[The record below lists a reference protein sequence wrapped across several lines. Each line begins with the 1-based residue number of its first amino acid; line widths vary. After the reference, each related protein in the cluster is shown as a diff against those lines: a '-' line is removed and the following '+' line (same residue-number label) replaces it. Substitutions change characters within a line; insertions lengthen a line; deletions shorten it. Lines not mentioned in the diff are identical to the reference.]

1 MRTDIINYNVNCIL
15 YDTCVYIYC
24 HYRFLF
30 KIMNMPSSSSSTPS
44 PNPTSTTNGSNSGTV
59 QTGNSGQISTS
70 SNALSGQ
77 QQPSSSSNSAHDA
90 PVSPERIACW
100 ITELLSS
107 NTRENALMEL
117 SRKRE
122 KVVDL
127 AVLLWHSF
135 GSVAVLLHEV
145 M

>member
-1 MRTDIINYNVNCIL
+1 
-15 YDTCVYIYC
+15 
-24 HYRFLF
+24 
-30 KIMNMPSSSSSTPS
+30 MNMAPSTSSTPS
-44 PNPTSTTNGSNSGTV
+44 PNPSHTTNGGGGSGPPSA
-59 QTGNSGQISTS
+59 GANGPTS
-70 SNALSGQ
+70 SNSSLNAGQ
-77 QQPSSSSNSAHDA
+77 QQQGSAGNNDG
-90 PVSPERIACW
+90 PVSSERIACW

-107 NTRENALMEL
+107 GTRENALMEL

-122 KVVDL
+122 KVADL

>member
-1 MRTDIINYNVNCIL
+1 
-15 YDTCVYIYC
+15 
-24 HYRFLF
+24 
-30 KIMNMPSSSSSTPS
+30 MNMASSTSSTPS
-44 PNPTSTTNGSNSGTV
+44 PNPTNTANGGGSGPPSA
-59 QTGNSGQISTS
+59 GASGQASNNS
-70 SNALSGQ
+70 SLNSGQ
-77 QQPSSSSNSAHDA
+77 QQQASGSNNPANDA
-90 PVSPERIACW
+90 PVSAERIACW
-100 ITELLSS
+100 ITELLAS

>member
-1 MRTDIINYNVNCIL
+1 MVHHQLELVDRHRIIPVLIQVN
-15 YDTCVYIYC
+15 
-24 HYRFLF
+24 
-30 KIMNMPSSSSSTPS
+30 K
-44 PNPTSTTNGSNSGTV
+44 SGA
-59 QTGNSGQISTS
+59 
-70 SNALSGQ
+70 NA
-77 QQPSSSSNSAHDA
+77 NNA
-90 PVSPERIACW
+90 PVSRERIAGW

-107 NTRENALMEL
+107 STREGALMEL

-122 KVVDL
+122 KVTDL

>member
-1 MRTDIINYNVNCIL
+1 
-15 YDTCVYIYC
+15 
-24 HYRFLF
+24 
-30 KIMNMPSSSSSTPS
+30 MNMASSASSTPS
-44 PNPTSTTNGSNSGTV
+44 PNPTNTANGGGSGPPSA
-59 QTGNSGQISTS
+59 GASGQASNNS
-70 SNALSGQ
+70 SINSGQ
-77 QQPSSSSNSAHDA
+77 QQQQISGSNNSNSDT
-90 PVSPERIACW
+90 PVSSERIACW

-107 NTRENALMEL
+107 TTRENALMEL

>member
-1 MRTDIINYNVNCIL
+1 
-15 YDTCVYIYC
+15 
-24 HYRFLF
+24 
-30 KIMNMPSSSSSTPS
+30 MNMASSTSSTPS
-44 PNPTSTTNGSNSGTV
+44 PNPIVTSNGSGGGSGPPSA
-59 QTGNSGQISTS
+59 GASGQTS
-70 SNALSGQ
+70 NNSSANAGQ
-77 QQPSSSSNSAHDA
+77 QQTSGANNPANDT
-90 PVSPERIACW
+90 PVSSERIATW

-107 NTRENALMEL
+107 TTRENALMEL

>member
-1 MRTDIINYNVNCIL
+1 
-15 YDTCVYIYC
+15 
-24 HYRFLF
+24 
-30 KIMNMPSSSSSTPS
+30 MNMASSTSSTPS
-44 PNPTSTTNGSNSGTV
+44 PNPTSVVNSGPSS
-59 QTGNSGQISTS
+59 TGTTGQVSNNSSANPGQQ
-70 SNALSGQ
+70 LSG
-77 QQPSSSSNSAHDA
+77 PNNPGNDG

>member
-1 MRTDIINYNVNCIL
+1 MA
-15 YDTCVYIYC
+15 
-24 HYRFLF
+24 
-30 KIMNMPSSSSSTPS
+30 SSASSTPS
-44 PNPTSTTNGSNSGTV
+44 PNPIVTSNGGGGSGPPSA
-59 QTGNSGQISTS
+59 GASGQTSNNSST
-70 SNALSGQ
+70 NTGQ
-77 QQPSSSSNSAHDA
+77 QQTSGSNNPANDT

-107 NTRENALMEL
+107 TTRENALMEL

>member
-1 MRTDIINYNVNCIL
+1 M
-15 YDTCVYIYC
+15 
-24 HYRFLF
+24 
-30 KIMNMPSSSSSTPS
+30 MNMASSASSTPS
-44 PNPTSTTNGSNSGTV
+44 PNPTTTANGGGSGPPSA
-59 QTGNSGQISTS
+59 GASGQASNNSST
-70 SNALSGQ
+70 NSGQ
-77 QQPSSSSNSAHDA
+77 QQQTSGSNNPLNDT
-90 PVSPERIACW
+90 PVSSERIACW

-107 NTRENALMEL
+107 TSRENALMEL

>member
-1 MRTDIINYNVNCIL
+1 MA
-15 YDTCVYIYC
+15 
-24 HYRFLF
+24 
-30 KIMNMPSSSSSTPS
+30 PSTSSTPS
-44 PNPTSTTNGSNSGTV
+44 PNPTHAANGGGGSGPPSAGTNGV
-59 QTGNSGQISTS
+59 
-70 SNALSGQ
+70 NATNAGQ
-77 QQPSSSSNSAHDA
+77 QQQQPGSAGNNDG
-90 PVSPERIACW
+90 PVSGERIASW

-122 KVVDL
+122 KVPDL

>member
-1 MRTDIINYNVNCIL
+1 
-15 YDTCVYIYC
+15 
-24 HYRFLF
+24 
-30 KIMNMPSSSSSTPS
+30 MNMASSTSSTPS
-44 PNPTSTTNGSNSGTV
+44 PNPIVNSNGGSGPPSA
-59 QTGNSGQISTS
+59 GASGQNS
-70 SNALSGQ
+70 SGILGQ
-77 QQPSSSSNSAHDA
+77 QQQSSGPNNPANDT
-90 PVSPERIACW
+90 PDSPERIACW

-107 NTRENALMEL
+107 TTRENALMEL

>member
-1 MRTDIINYNVNCIL
+1 
-15 YDTCVYIYC
+15 
-24 HYRFLF
+24 
-30 KIMNMPSSSSSTPS
+30 MNMASSTSSTPS
-44 PNPTSTTNGSNSGTV
+44 PNPTAAANNVTSGPSSTGTGGQNSSNS
-59 QTGNSGQISTS
+59 NS
-70 SNALSGQ
+70 NPGQ
-77 QQPSSSSNSAHDA
+77 QQQLSGSNNPGNDA

>member
-1 MRTDIINYNVNCIL
+1 
-15 YDTCVYIYC
+15 
-24 HYRFLF
+24 
-30 KIMNMPSSSSSTPS
+30 MNMASSTSSTPS
-44 PNPTSTTNGSNSGTV
+44 PNPIVNSNGGSGPPSA
-59 QTGNSGQISTS
+59 GASGQTS
-70 SNALSGQ
+70 SNSNITPGQ
-77 QQPSSSSNSAHDA
+77 QQQQMSGSNNPANDA
-90 PVSPERIACW
+90 PVSPERIAVW

-107 NTRENALMEL
+107 TTRENALMEL

>member
-1 MRTDIINYNVNCIL
+1 
-15 YDTCVYIYC
+15 
-24 HYRFLF
+24 
-30 KIMNMPSSSSSTPS
+30 MNMASSASSTPS
-44 PNPTSTTNGSNSGTV
+44 PNHIITSNGGGGSGPPSA
-59 QTGNSGQISTS
+59 GASGQTS
-70 SNALSGQ
+70 SNSSTNIGQ
-77 QQPSSSSNSAHDA
+77 QQTSGSNNPANDA

-107 NTRENALMEL
+107 TTRENALMEL

>member
-1 MRTDIINYNVNCIL
+1 
-15 YDTCVYIYC
+15 
-24 HYRFLF
+24 
-30 KIMNMPSSSSSTPS
+30 MNMASSASSTPS
-44 PNPTSTTNGSNSGTV
+44 PNPTGPSNGGGSGPPSAGASGQASNNSSI
-59 QTGNSGQISTS
+59 NSGQPGSST
-70 SNALSGQ
+70 N
-77 QQPSSSSNSAHDA
+77 NA
-90 PVSPERIACW
+90 PVSRERIAVW

-107 NTRENALMEL
+107 TTREAALMEL

-122 KVVDL
+122 RVADL

>member
-1 MRTDIINYNVNCIL
+1 
-15 YDTCVYIYC
+15 
-24 HYRFLF
+24 
-30 KIMNMPSSSSSTPS
+30 MNMSSPVSSTPS
-44 PNPTSTTNGSNSGTV
+44 PNPTGPSNGGGSGPPSAGATGQGSN
-59 QTGNSGQISTS
+59 NSSL
-70 SNALSGQ
+70 NSGQ
-77 QQPSSSSNSAHDA
+77 QQSSNSNNA
-90 PVSPERIACW
+90 PVSRERIAVW

-107 NTRENALMEL
+107 TTREAALMEL

-122 KVVDL
+122 KVADL

>member
-1 MRTDIINYNVNCIL
+1 
-15 YDTCVYIYC
+15 
-24 HYRFLF
+24 
-30 KIMNMPSSSSSTPS
+30 MNMASSASSTPS
-44 PNPTSTTNGSNSGTV
+44 PNPIITSNGGSGPPSA
-59 QTGNSGQISTS
+59 GASGQTSNNSST
-70 SNALSGQ
+70 NIGQ
-77 QQPSSSSNSAHDA
+77 QQTSGLNNPGNDNS
-90 PVSPERIACW
+90 VSPERIAGW

-107 NTRENALMEL
+107 TTRENALMEL

>member
-1 MRTDIINYNVNCIL
+1 MA
-15 YDTCVYIYC
+15 
-24 HYRFLF
+24 
-30 KIMNMPSSSSSTPS
+30 PSNGGGSGSPSAGASGQASAGSST
-44 PNPTSTTNGSNSGTV
+44 N
-59 QTGNSGQISTS
+59 
-70 SNALSGQ
+70 SGQ
-77 QQPSSSSNSAHDA
+77 QQQGANANNA
-90 PVSPERIACW
+90 PVSRERIAGW

-107 NTRENALMEL
+107 STREAALMEL

-122 KVVDL
+122 KVADL

>member
-1 MRTDIINYNVNCIL
+1 
-15 YDTCVYIYC
+15 
-24 HYRFLF
+24 
-30 KIMNMPSSSSSTPS
+30 MNMASSASSTPS
-44 PNPTSTTNGSNSGTV
+44 PNPIVTSNGGGGSGPPSA
-59 QTGNSGQISTS
+59 GASGQTSNNSST
-70 SNALSGQ
+70 NAGQ
-77 QQPSSSSNSAHDA
+77 QQMPGSNNPASDT

-107 NTRENALMEL
+107 TTRENALMEL

>member
-1 MRTDIINYNVNCIL
+1 MRNRLTLIIFFQLIIEKKTSIVKISYF
-15 YDTCVYIYC
+15 DT
-24 HYRFLF
+24 
-30 KIMNMPSSSSSTPS
+30 MNMASSASSTPS
-44 PNPTSTTNGSNSGTV
+44 PNPTNTANGGGSGPPSA
-59 QTGNSGQISTS
+59 GASGQTS
-70 SNALSGQ
+70 NNSSLNAGQ
-77 QQPSSSSNSAHDA
+77 QQQGASGNNPANDG
-90 PVSPERIACW
+90 PVSSERIACW

-107 NTRENALMEL
+107 STRENALMEL

-122 KVVDL
+122 KVTDL

>member
-1 MRTDIINYNVNCIL
+1 
-15 YDTCVYIYC
+15 
-24 HYRFLF
+24 
-30 KIMNMPSSSSSTPS
+30 MNMASSTSSTPS
-44 PNPTSTTNGSNSGTV
+44 PNPIVNSNGGSGPPSAGASGQSSNPSSTTP
-59 QTGNSGQISTS
+59 
-70 SNALSGQ
+70 GQ
-77 QQPSSSSNSAHDA
+77 QQQASGSNNPANDA
-90 PVSPERIACW
+90 PVSPERIAGW

-107 NTRENALMEL
+107 TTRENALMEL

-127 AVLLWHSF
+127 AVLLWNSF

>member
-1 MRTDIINYNVNCIL
+1 MG
-15 YDTCVYIYC
+15 
-24 HYRFLF
+24 
-30 KIMNMPSSSSSTPS
+30 PSNGGGSGPPSTGASGQTSS
-44 PNPTSTTNGSNSGTV
+44 GSNA
-59 QTGNSGQISTS
+59 N
-70 SNALSGQ
+70 SGQ
-77 QQPSSSSNSAHDA
+77 QQGANANNA
-90 PVSPERIACW
+90 PVSRERIAGW

-107 NTRENALMEL
+107 STREAALMEL

-122 KVVDL
+122 KVADL

>member
-1 MRTDIINYNVNCIL
+1 
-15 YDTCVYIYC
+15 
-24 HYRFLF
+24 
-30 KIMNMPSSSSSTPS
+30 MNTASSTSSTPS
-44 PNPTSTTNGSNSGTV
+44 PNPLISSNGGGSGPPSAGASGQTSGTNAG
-59 QTGNSGQISTS
+59 QTS
-70 SNALSGQ
+70 LSGSTN
-77 QQPSSSSNSAHDA
+77 PGNDA
-90 PVSPERIACW
+90 PVSPERIAGW

-107 NTRENALMEL
+107 STRENALMEL

-122 KVVDL
+122 KVLDL

>member
-1 MRTDIINYNVNCIL
+1 
-15 YDTCVYIYC
+15 
-24 HYRFLF
+24 
-30 KIMNMPSSSSSTPS
+30 MNIASPTSSTPS
-44 PNPTSTTNGSNSGTV
+44 PNPTVSANGSGSGPV
-59 QTGNSGQISTS
+59 STGASGQVPNSLNT
-70 SNALSGQ
+70 NSGQ
-77 QQPSSSSNSAHDA
+77 QQSSGLSSSGSDA
-90 PVSPERIACW
+90 SVSSERIACW

-107 NTRENALMEL
+107 STRENALMEL

-122 KVVDL
+122 KVIDL

>member
-1 MRTDIINYNVNCIL
+1 
-15 YDTCVYIYC
+15 
-24 HYRFLF
+24 
-30 KIMNMPSSSSSTPS
+30 MNLGSSASSTPS
-44 PNPTSTTNGSNSGTV
+44 PNPTGPSNGGGGSGPPSAGASGQASNNSSI
-59 QTGNSGQISTS
+59 NSGQQT
-70 SNALSGQ
+70 SNANNG
-77 QQPSSSSNSAHDA
+77 
-90 PVSPERIACW
+90 PVSRERIAGW

-107 NTRENALMEL
+107 TTRESALMEL

-122 KVVDL
+122 KVADL

>member
-1 MRTDIINYNVNCIL
+1 
-15 YDTCVYIYC
+15 
-24 HYRFLF
+24 
-30 KIMNMPSSSSSTPS
+30 MNMASSTSSTPS
-44 PNPTSTTNGSNSGTV
+44 PNPTNTANGGGSGPPSA
-59 QTGNSGQISTS
+59 GASGQASNNS
-70 SNALSGQ
+70 SLNSGQ
-77 QQPSSSSNSAHDA
+77 QQQASGSNNAATDG

-100 ITELLSS
+100 ITELLAS

-145 M
+145 MYVSRCPFLEL

>member
-1 MRTDIINYNVNCIL
+1 
-15 YDTCVYIYC
+15 
-24 HYRFLF
+24 
-30 KIMNMPSSSSSTPS
+30 MNMASSTSSTPS
-44 PNPTSTTNGSNSGTV
+44 PNPLAPNNGPGSSGPASAGAV
-59 QTGNSGQISTS
+59 GQ
-70 SNALSGQ
+70 
-77 QQPSSSSNSAHDA
+77 SSSNTNNSANQSPGANANNA
-90 PVSPERIACW
+90 PVSRERIAQW

-107 NTRENALMEL
+107 STREAALMEL

-122 KVVDL
+122 KVADL

>member
-1 MRTDIINYNVNCIL
+1 
-15 YDTCVYIYC
+15 
-24 HYRFLF
+24 
-30 KIMNMPSSSSSTPS
+30 MNMASSTSSTPS
-44 PNPTSTTNGSNSGTV
+44 PNPIGTSNGGSGPPSAGASG
-59 QTGNSGQISTS
+59 QTGT
-70 SNALSGQ
+70 NANTTPGQ
-77 QQPSSSSNSAHDA
+77 QQMLGSNNPANDT
-90 PVSPERIACW
+90 PVSPDRIAGW

-107 NTRENALMEL
+107 TTRENALMEL

>member
-1 MRTDIINYNVNCIL
+1 
-15 YDTCVYIYC
+15 
-24 HYRFLF
+24 
-30 KIMNMPSSSSSTPS
+30 MNMASSTSSTPS
-44 PNPTSTTNGSNSGTV
+44 PNPIVNSNGGSGSSSA
-59 QTGNSGQISTS
+59 GASGQTS
-70 SNALSGQ
+70 SGISGQ
-77 QQPSSSSNSAHDA
+77 QQQASGANNPANDS

-100 ITELLSS
+100 ITELLAST
-107 NTRENALMEL
+107 TRENALMEL

>member
-1 MRTDIINYNVNCIL
+1 
-15 YDTCVYIYC
+15 
-24 HYRFLF
+24 
-30 KIMNMPSSSSSTPS
+30 MNMASSASSTPS
-44 PNPTSTTNGSNSGTV
+44 PNPIVTSNGGGGSGPPSA
-59 QTGNSGQISTS
+59 GASGQT
-70 SNALSGQ
+70 
-77 QQPSSSSNSAHDA
+77 SSSSSAVGQQSTSGSNNPASDP

-107 NTRENALMEL
+107 STRENALMEL

>member
-1 MRTDIINYNVNCIL
+1 
-15 YDTCVYIYC
+15 
-24 HYRFLF
+24 
-30 KIMNMPSSSSSTPS
+30 MNMPSSTSSTPS
-44 PNPTSTTNGSNSGTV
+44 PNPMITSNGSGGGSGPPSA
-59 QTGNSGQISTS
+59 GASGQT
-70 SNALSGQ
+70 SNASGAGAGQ
-77 QQPSSSSNSAHDA
+77 SQAPGSNNPANDT
-90 PVSPERIACW
+90 PVSSERIACW

-107 NTRENALMEL
+107 ATRENALMEL

>member
-1 MRTDIINYNVNCIL
+1 
-15 YDTCVYIYC
+15 
-24 HYRFLF
+24 
-30 KIMNMPSSSSSTPS
+30 MNMASSASSTPS
-44 PNPTSTTNGSNSGTV
+44 PNPTNGTNGGGSGPPSA
-59 QTGNSGQISTS
+59 GASGQASNNSS
-70 SNALSGQ
+70 SNSGQ
-77 QQPSSSSNSAHDA
+77 QQAAGANNPASDT
-90 PVSPERIACW
+90 PVSSERIAGW
-100 ITELLSS
+100 ITELLAST
-107 NTRENALMEL
+107 TRENALMEL

>member
-1 MRTDIINYNVNCIL
+1 M
-15 YDTCVYIYC
+15 
-24 HYRFLF
+24 
-30 KIMNMPSSSSSTPS
+30 MNMSSPVSSTPS
-44 PNPTSTTNGSNSGTV
+44 PNPTGPSNGGSGPPSAGATGQTSNNSSM
-59 QTGNSGQISTS
+59 NSGQP
-70 SNALSGQ
+70 Q
-77 QQPSSSSNSAHDA
+77 SSNSNSA
-90 PVSPERIACW
+90 PVSRERIATW

-107 NTRENALMEL
+107 STREAALMEL

-122 KVVDL
+122 KVNDL

>member
-1 MRTDIINYNVNCIL
+1 M
-15 YDTCVYIYC
+15 
-24 HYRFLF
+24 
-30 KIMNMPSSSSSTPS
+30 SSPVSSTPS
-44 PNPTSTTNGSNSGTV
+44 PNPTGPSNGGGSGPPSAGTAGQTSNNSSINSG
-59 QTGNSGQISTS
+59 
-70 SNALSGQ
+70 
-77 QQPSSSSNSAHDA
+77 QQPSSGSNNG
-90 PVSPERIACW
+90 PVSRERIAVW

-107 NTRENALMEL
+107 TTREAALMEL

-122 KVVDL
+122 KVADL